1 MWTVHFLSTTRVY
14 LFSSCGCCLFLPV
27 QGQGRQQQNWHV
39 FRVALAQKFTEN
51 RAINGDSP
59 KSSTLIGCSIINHP
73 AIGVPLWLWKASDV
87 QESLFSRV
95 TFNASVVNWSCS
107 RRFTWQRFGT
117 IYIKHPT
124 ELWKHKRLQLT
135 GTACLSP
142 GKF

>member
-1 MWTVHFLSTTRVY
+1 MNSTFSFY
-14 LFSSCGCCLFLPV
+14 HQSLFVFKLWMLPVSSCARTRTAAAELACVSC
-27 QGQGRQQQNWHV
+27 GQM
-39 FRVALAQKFTEN
+39 AQKFTEN
-51 RAINGDSP
+51 RAVNGVSP

-95 TFNASVVNWSCS
+95 TFNASAVNWSCS